1 MKNKKSEAENT
12 LACVR
17 TAKGTAAIGSIEVC
31 GPNGF
36 SVIQKIFQPAG
47 KNASMDEGQILY
59 GRFLDRGQTL
69 DDGIVGVEGP
79 NRYALHCHGNPL
91 ILRQILALLQRH
103 DVQIITYEEM
113 LSRRFAVESGNVIQA
128 EAKLQSLKTASLLGA
143 QIIQNQATA
152 GLARTAQQWL
162 DAKDCQTI
170 RQEVREILRRSQI
183 GRRIIHG
190 VRIVIAGPPNSGKS
204 TLLNRLAGQ
213 EQALV
218 SDIPGTTRDW
228 VTAFGRIEPLRIE
241 WIDTAGLDER
251 LAAANLFDRTAQR
264 RTQKQLADCDL
275 ILYVIDGTKTLANR
289 PSWFSPDIPVV
300 TVLNK
305 SDLPDFQRREDKAD
319 QVSISAKI
327 GSGIEALGKAIL
339 QTLEIQSFDPA
350 WPVAFT
356 ARQHDLLQKIADA
369 ADLSAVKSLARQ
381 LFIND

>member
-1 MKNKKSEAENT
+1 
-12 LACVR
+12 
-17 TAKGTAAIGSIEVC
+17 
-31 GPNGF
+31 
-36 SVIQKIFQPAG
+36 
-47 KNASMDEGQILY
+47 
-59 GRFLDRGQTL
+59 
-69 DDGIVGVEGP
+69 
-79 NRYALHCHGNPL
+79 
-91 ILRQILALLQRH
+91 
-103 DVQIITYEEM
+103 M

-170 RQEVREILRRSQI
+170 RQSSGNFTAQPNRPTNYPRSTDCDC
-183 GRRIIHG
+183 RPAH
-190 VRIVIAGPPNSGKS
+190 SGKS

-319 QVSISAKI
+319 QVSISAK
-327 GSGIEALGKAIL
+327 SAAASRSSWQSNSANLGDSIL
-339 QTLEIQSFDPA
+339 
-350 WPVAFT
+350 
-356 ARQHDLLQKIADA
+356 
-369 ADLSAVKSLARQ
+369 
-381 LFIND
+381 